1 MNPTFEPSLN
11 PGGNM
16 SKFRFLSIALMLLFS
31 HYAIADQVVLKNGDR
46 ISGAI
51 VKSDGKSLT
60 LKSEFAGTLT
70 IPMDAIV
77 QISSDQQ
84 LHVVTREGQTVVGA
98 LAVDANKLEVKS
110 ADKGTVSLVR
120 DSVVAVRSNDEQ
132 AAWQRMQ
139 HPGLGQLWAGSFD
152 AGLSLTQGNAKTS
165 AFNLAF
171 NAARA
176 TTRDK
181 ITLYATSLYA
191 RNSTTGESIVTA
203 NAKRGG
209 GRYDYNLNSRSFVFG
224 FADLESDDF
233 QKLDL
238 RVNPGGGVGWHAV
251 QAERMKLDFFGGGSL
266 NREWF
271 ATGLNRTSGDLVAG
285 NELTVKLSGSTLWKE
300 RTVFYPNM
308 TERGE
313 YRVAFDTSLSQAL
326 SKLLSWQLSLS
337 DRYLS
342 NPIFGTKSN
351 DLILSTGI
359 RLTFAR

>member
-1 MNPTFEPSLN
+1 MSMRRLTFFVL
-11 PGGNM
+11 
-16 SKFRFLSIALMLLFS
+16 ILMF
-31 HYAIADQVVLKNGDR
+31 AQWAVADQVVLKNGDR
-46 ISGAI
+46 ITGSI

-70 IPMDAIV
+70 IPMDAVV

-84 LHVVTREGQTVVGA
+84 LHVVTREGQIVVGA
-98 LAVDANKLEVKS
+98 LVVDGNKLEVRN
-110 ADKGTVSLVR
+110 ADKGIVSLVR
-120 DSVVAVRSNDEQ
+120 DSLVAVRSNDEQ
-132 AAWQRMQ
+132 ASWQRMQ
-139 HPGLGQLWAGSFD
+139 HPGLGQLWTGAFD
-152 AGLSLTQGNAKTS
+152 AGLSLTQGNSKTS

-181 ITLYATSLYA
+181 ISLYATSLYA
-191 RNSTTGESIVTA
+191 RNSTTGESVLTA

-209 GRYDYNLNSRSFVFG
+209 GRYDYNLNSRSFLFG
-224 FADLESDDF
+224 FADLEADDF

-238 RVNPGGGVGWHAV
+238 RLNPGGGFGWHAIKT
-251 QAERMKLDFFGGGSL
+251 ERLKLDFFGGGSA

-271 ATGLNRTSGDLVAG
+271 ATGLTRTSGDVVVG
-285 NELTVKLSGSTLWKE
+285 NELSYKLTGSTLWKE
-300 RTVFYPNM
+300 KTVFYPNM

-313 YRVAFDTSLSQAL
+313 YRIAFDTSLAQAL
-326 SKLLSWQLSLS
+326 NKWLSWQLSLS

-342 NPIFGTKSN
+342 DTIFGTKPN

>member
-1 MNPTFEPSLN
+1 MP
-11 PGGNM
+11 
-16 SKFRFLSIALMLLFS
+16 KFRLMFIASILLFS
-31 HYAIADQVVLKNGDR
+31 HFAIADQVVLKNGDR

-60 LKSEFAGTLT
+60 LKSEFAGTVT

-77 QISSDQQ
+77 QISSDQP
-84 LHVVTREGQTVVGA
+84 LHVATREGQTVVGT
-98 LAVDANKLEVKS
+98 LAADGNKLEIRN
-110 ADKGTVSLVR
+110 AEKGTVSLVR
-120 DSVVAVRSNDEQ
+120 DSIVAVRSNDEQ
-132 AAWQRMQ
+132 AAWERMQ
-139 HPGLGQLWAGSFD
+139 HPGLGQLWTGTFD

-171 NAARA
+171 NAART

-191 RNSTTGESIVTA
+191 RNSTTGESIITA

-209 GRYDYNLNSRSFVFG
+209 GRYDYNLNSRSFLFG

-238 RVNPGGGVGWHAV
+238 RMNPGGGFGWHAIK
-251 QAERMKLDFFGGGSL
+251 AERFTMDFFGGGSV

-271 ATGLNRTSGDLVAG
+271 ATGLDRTSGDLVAG
-285 NELTVKLSGSTLWKE
+285 NEMAFKLSGSTLWKQ

-308 TERGE
+308 TDRGE
-313 YRVAFDTSLSQAL
+313 YRIAFDTSLAQAL

-337 DRYLS
+337 NRYLS